1 MLMVTGL
8 EEETVTQFNND
19 PSGGQHLPNP
29 DDLTLPQGGT
39 TPIMSLTGLVDLL
52 SALEPEL
59 SELPP
64 PYPLFAHE
72 LTVGILDRLGVK
84 E

>member
-1 MLMVTGL
+1 MTY
-8 EEETVTQFNND
+8 FNNQ
-19 PSGGQHLPNP
+19 SGDGQRLPEP

-39 TPIMSLTGLVDLL
+39 TPIMSLIGLVDLL

-59 SELPP
+59 SELPE
-64 PYPLFAHE
+64 PYPLFARE
-72 LTVGILDRLGVK
+72 LASGILERMGVS